1 MVGGFND
8 LCRQTTRECGPSSA
22 ANQVNGILQGHA
34 MKSRRDALRILAITP
49 AAIPALAST
58 GQETKEVETQPGH
71 MHAGVAVKV
80 PVPSEPTFFQ
90 PAEFRTIEAL
100 SERIIPRSDTPGA
113 KDAGVAL
120 LIDKALVVKP
130 SLMPVYRAGIADL
143 NATALAVYGADF
155 CALNEEQQVKIL
167 TPLSLETETPLGKF
181 FAVVKDMTID
191 AYYKTEAGLKTELG
205 WHGNTYLPE
214 FPGCTH
220 PEHQS

>member
-1 MVGGFND
+1 
-8 LCRQTTRECGPSSA
+8 
-22 ANQVNGILQGHA
+22 

-49 AAIPALAST
+49 AAIPALGSS

-71 MHAGVAVKV
+71 VHAGVPVKV

-90 PAEFRTIEAL
+90 PAEFRTIEAM

-120 LIDKALVVKP
+120 LIDKAIVVRP
-130 SLMPVYRAGIADL
+130 WLMPLYRSGIADL
-143 NATALAVYGADF
+143 NASALSMYGAEF
-155 CALNEEQQVKIL
+155 CALTEQQQIMVL

-181 FAVVKDMTID
+181 FSEVKNMTID
-191 AYYKTEAGLKTELG
+191 AYYKTEAGLRTELG
-205 WHGNTYLPE
+205 WHGNTFLAE
-214 FPGCTH
+214 FQGCTH